1 MSDANGGVAPGT
13 DGGTNAAEQ
22 KQDQPKPLTMADLEA
37 LFTERLPKVV
47 NSAVTSH
54 MGRLKKD
61 LDKQLEAF
69 KPKPAAEAAEGAGDG
84 DAEEHEAEQAKPAA
98 KPKAE
103 QSAKPEAKQDD
114 KPGKAEPDPMLAEL
128 RKQLADQSKRL
139 AKQEKEAEEARK
151 RADEERRARIEAA
164 GYERVRKELT
174 GKVIPEAIDDVLDL
188 FRSRGQV
195 VIADDGDVRLKFG
208 TSDDPE
214 DGHDVESGVA
224 AFLKTKKAQLYIP
237 PPSGGGGGGRP
248 RISIP
253 NPSTGKTGSA
263 EDKFAA
269 KFGKTVGNAALGR

>member
-103 QSAKPEAKQDD
+103 QSAKPESAKSDD
-114 KPGKAEPDPMLAEL
+114 KPVKVDDDPRLAAL
-128 RKQLADQSKRL
+128 QKQLAEQNKRL

-151 RADEERRARIEAA
+151 RADEERRARIEAS
-164 GYERVRKELT
+164 GYEKIRKELT
-174 GKVIPEAIDDVLDL
+174 GKVIAESIDDVIDL
-188 FRSRGQV
+188 FRTRGQV
-195 VIADDGDVRLKFG
+195 TIADDGDVRMKFG
-208 TSDDPE
+208 APDEPE

-224 AFLKTKKAQLYIP
+224 AFLKTKKA
-237 PPSGGGGGGRP
+237 
-248 RISIP
+248 
-253 NPSTGKTGSA
+253 
-263 EDKFAA
+263 
-269 KFGKTVGNAALGR
+269 